1 MFVKAL
7 IILLAL
13 SLYSLFS
20 SVMIEN
26 KFFFLISLVGLYYQ
40 GLNIFD

>member
-26 KFFFLISLVGLYYQ
+26 KFFLISLVGLYYQ

>member
-1 MFVKAL
+1 MSVKAL

-26 KFFFLISLVGLYYQ
+26 KFFLNFLGWIILPRSKY
-40 GLNIFD
+40 F